1 MERVPLRFAP
11 SPINSITTKAICG
24 VVLYAAC
31 FFFPMKL
38 KGVPCL
44 LLSDQGSNS
53 KTSFLLTVAAI
64 VCIYSN
70 HIKATFF
77 FRASRIASIVGA
89 GCPTHPSFGWVGRVQ
104 SVPAPNP

>member
-11 SPINSITTKAICG
+11 SPINSITTKAICS
-24 VVLYAAC
+24 VVLYAAY

-53 KTSFLLTVAAI
+53 KTSFLLIVAAI
-64 VCIYSN
+64 VSIYSN
-70 HIKATFF
+70 HIKDDLLL
-77 FRASRIASIVGA
+77 SRLSDC
-89 GCPTHPSFGWVGRVQ
+89 GCPTHSRFSNVWDVRV
-104 SVPAPNP
+104 PRTLT